1 MTSVGYDVVVV
12 GGGSAGCVMAAR
24 LSEDPARR
32 VLLLEA
38 GPDYG
43 PRDDGRWPA
52 ELLDA
57 SEMPIASHD
66 WGLEGGDDAARARVL
81 GGCST
86 HNACLVVWPPPAD
99 YDRWAGMGN
108 DGWGFAEQRQYLLRA
123 QHTIGANLAPAETLS
138 WFVDPFVLGCGSLG
152 YGRLGELNGPD
163 WSAGVAAI
171 PRNVVDGV
179 RRNAAF
185 AYLDPAR
192 DRPNLTIR
200 GDTVVDRVVLEHGR
214 AVGVVALSDGEER
227 RIRADAVVL
236 SAGAYLSPAVLHRS
250 GIGPPDVLAAI
261 GTRVEV
267 ALPGV
272 GANLLDHP
280 SVWPAFAL
288 TGEGPAPTDRLP
300 EVMLRAGS
308 SLVPDAHWDAQVL
321 IGDSWTDDAR
331 TSSKLVFG
339 LAVMNGDSV
348 GSVRAASPDPRV
360 LPAVVHPWT
369 ALSTHDETVLAEM
382 IALVRDLCSASALSR
397 WVHAELDPG
406 LVDDLRAW
414 IRANAGGYWHPV
426 GTCRMGPATDP
437 GAVVDARGRVH
448 GVDGLRVVDASIFP
462 TLPRANT
469 NIPTMAAAECIAALR

>member
-1 MTSVGYDVVVV
+1 MTSAGYDVV
-12 GGGSAGCVMAAR
+12 GGGSAGCAMASR
-24 LSEDPARR
+24 LSEDPSRR

-43 PRDDGRWPA
+43 SRDDGRWPA

-81 GGCST
+81 GGCSS

-99 YDRWAGMGN
+99 YDGWAGMGN
-108 DGWGFAEQRQYLLRA
+108 DGWGFEEQRPYLRRA
-123 QHTIGANLAPAETLS
+123 QGTIGADLAPAETLS
-138 WFVDPFVLGCGSLG
+138 WFVEPFIGASAAVG
-152 YGRLGELNGPD
+152 YGRLSGLNGPD
-163 WSAGVAAI
+163 WSAGVATI

-200 GDTVVDRVVLEHGR
+200 GDTLVDRVVIERGR

-227 RIRADAVVL
+227 RIEADAVVL

-250 GIGPPDVLAAI
+250 GIGPPAVLAAI
-261 GTRVEV
+261 GARAEV

-272 GANLLDHP
+272 GGNLLDHP
-280 SVWPAFAL
+280 SLWPAFAL
-288 TGEGPAPTDRLP
+288 TGESPTPTDRLP
-300 EVMLRAGS
+300 EIMLRAGS
-308 SLVPDAHWDAQVL
+308 SMVPDAHWDAQVL
-321 IGDSWTDDAR
+321 IGDGWADDAR

-339 LAVMNGDSV
+339 LAVMNGDSA
-348 GSVRAASPDPRV
+348 GSVRAVSSDPRV
-360 LPAVVHPWT
+360 LPGLVHPWT

-382 IALVRDLCSASALSR
+382 IALVRDLCAASALSR
-397 WVHAELDPG
+397 WVRAELDPG
-406 LVDDLRAW
+406 PVDDLRAW

-448 GVDGLRVVDASIFP
+448 GIDGLRVVDASIFP

-469 NIPTMAAAECIAALR
+469 NIPTIAAAECIAVSMLR